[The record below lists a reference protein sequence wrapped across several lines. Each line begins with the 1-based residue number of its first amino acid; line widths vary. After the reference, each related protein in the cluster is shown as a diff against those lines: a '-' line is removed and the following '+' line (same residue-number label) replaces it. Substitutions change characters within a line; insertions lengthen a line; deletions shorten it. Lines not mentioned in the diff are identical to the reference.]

1 MYIDDVPC
9 YYPRKALGIL
19 TEHLYEISEY
29 EKCIETADYALTQPL
44 PKKLLQGN

>member
-1 MYIDDVPC
+1 MMFLAIIQE
-9 YYPRKALGIL
+9 KALGIL

-44 PKKLLQGN
+44 PKNYYKRKLK